1 MKTRPRVPRV
11 PFTALATFLALAAAL
26 DPTSSQPSISTA
38 GRHAPNPDDLATAE
52 WIAGRTGGNLAVLRP
67 RDLDDALTSKRH
79 TFALFQPPS
88 DAPDPAAER
97 SFLAKLPYGHA
108 MWRAAE
114 RNRLDGLLLAAVVE
128 TESSFSPKAVSPDG
142 AIGLM
147 QVIPET
153 GALYGKTNLF
163 DPNVNL
169 EVGCQYLAGLIDR
182 YHGDL
187 ELAVAAYNAGPTAVT
202 RYGGVP
208 PFPETRDYVK
218 SVLSRYAE
226 HRQNVLRAD
235 TERWSG
241 ESSAA
246 RERTARARHSL
257 FDPPPQATPAGGER
271 VAAALAR

>member
-1 MKTRPRVPRV
+1 MKPRPRAPRV
-11 PFTALATFLALAAAL
+11 SFTALATFLALAAAL
-26 DPTSSQPSISTA
+26 EPTSSQPSISTA
-38 GRHAPNPDDLATAE
+38 SRHAPNPDELTTAE
-52 WIAGRTGGNLAVLRP
+52 WIAGRAGGDLAVLRP
-67 RDLDDALTSKRH
+67 RDLDDALTSKRRG
-79 TFALFQPPS
+79 FALFPPPS
-88 DAPDPAAER
+88 DAPDPSAER

-153 GALYGKTNLF
+153 GALYGKPNLF

-187 ELAVAAYNAGPTAVT
+187 ALAVAAYNAGPAAVT

-208 PFPETRDYVK
+208 PFPETRGYVK
-218 SVLSRYAE
+218 SVLARYVE
-226 HRQNVLRAD
+226 HRQSVLRAASD
-235 TERWSG
+235 GWSG
-241 ESSAA
+241 EGLTT
-246 RERTARARHSL
+246 RRRPARAGHSL
-257 FDPPPQATPAGGER
+257 FDPPPQATPAEGGER
-271 VAAALAR
+271 AALAR